1 MGLLFV
7 GRFDWRPVWLAVRRS
22 RTFVS
27 VREHIGVVVS
37 PRSFNLSTL
46 VWAALGRRLV
56 LDRDRTD
63 WDSWIQRVPGADSG

>member
-1 MGLLFV
+1 MSLLFA
-7 GRFDWRPVWLAVRRS
+7 GRLDWRPVRLAVRRP

-27 VREHIGVVVS
+27 VREHIGIVVS
-37 PRSFNLSTL
+37 PRSSNLRTL

-63 WDSWIQRVPGADSG
+63 WDSWIQRVPGADGG

>member
-1 MGLLFV
+1 MGLLFA

-22 RTFVS
+22 RTFFS

-46 VWAALGRRLV
+46 VRATLGRRLV

-63 WDSWIQRVPGADSG
+63 WDSPIQRVPGADSG